1 MSDSVTGGC
10 KNKSLAISSTVAA
23 TPATPTTPATPVCV
37 DGQWYNSVTNTCD
50 PCDADCTKCDSIGS
64 KCSECKAGVG
74 VTLSAGQNC
83 VRVNHSM
90 NWQLVKTSRK
100 MTATYDYSI
109 VFLGTSL
116 ITLLPPYTTGNL
128 RDLIKVRLSGY
139 TLNSDYSVKFSTQP
153 ATRRRRLRN
162 LAAADEPVVIN
173 GSKINF
179 KVKAMKDIQK
189 TQLTVTLE
197 YPNNILVRPTKDAN
211 PQKQASITI
220 EARSLQQIK
229 DYESIKG
236 GTQAIGATVD
246 NTSKAMSL
254 ALIFGGLCG
263 SNIMFLVRFVQTA
276 EFYSMFIFFNVKYS
290 FLTSSVLSE
299 IFNSL
304 NGRTLD
310 PPTNAMYYR
319 ETDHGWIY
327 KQKLSDYG
335 VLPFLFSDCGYE
347 VFIAILL
354 YLATP
359 VVIKKF
365 R

>member
-1 MSDSVTGGC
+1 VSDSGSGGC
-10 KNKSLAISSTVAA
+10 KRKNLTISSTVGA
-23 TPATPTTPATPVCV
+23 PPATPVCV

-50 PCDADCTKCDSIGS
+50 LCDADCTKCASIGS
-64 KCSECKAGVG
+64 KCSECKVG
-74 VTLSAGQNC
+74 ITLSAGRNC
-83 VRVNHSM
+83 VRVNESLE
-90 NWQLVKTSRK
+90 WSLVKTSRK
-100 MTATYDYSI
+100 ISATYDYSL

-116 ITLLPPYTTGNL
+116 ITLLPPITAGTLKDY
-128 RDLIKVRLSGY
+128 IKVRLSGY
-139 TLNSDYSVKFSTQP
+139 TLNSDFSVEFSTQS

-162 LAAADEPVVIN
+162 LAAEDQPVYIK
-173 GSKINF
+173 GSKISF
-179 KVKAMKDIQK
+179 KVTALNDIQS

-197 YPNNILVRPTKDAN
+197 YPNNILVRTTKDAI
-211 PQKQASITI
+211 PQKQASIKI
-220 EARSLQQIK
+220 EARSIQQIK

-236 GTQAIGATVD
+236 GTQIFGATAA
-246 NTSKAMSL
+246 NSSRAISL

-263 SNIMFLVRFVQTA
+263 SNVMFLVKFVQTT

-290 FLTSSVLSE
+290 FLTSSVLTE

-310 PPTNAMYYR
+310 PPTNAIYFR

-327 KQKLSDYG
+327 KEKISDFG

-347 VFIAILL
+347 VFIVLLL
-354 YLATP
+354 YMLTP
-359 VVIKKF
+359 IAIKKF